1 MRDYYFNNLKKE
13 EKKKVIQEYKKEY
26 AKSDFQKRLLR
37 LMIYSLVG
45 YAFSIFLVVY
55 SLIVQKDIVANLLI
69 AIPLFIAATIFLIGR
84 HYAKLNVLNT
94 IALKKKKNWFVSFLN
109 AF

>member
-1 MRDYYFNNLKKE
+1 MKNFLRDFYFNSLKKE
-13 EKKKVIQEYKKEY
+13 EKKKIIQEYKKEY
-26 AKSDFQKRLLR
+26 AKSEFQKRLFR

-55 SLIVQKDIVANLLI
+55 SLIVQKDIVGNLLI

-84 HYAKLNVLNT
+84 HYAKLNVLNN
-94 IALKKKKNWFVSFLN
+94 IALKKKKTD
-109 AF
+109 

>member
-1 MRDYYFNNLKKE
+1 MRNYYFNNLKKE
-13 EKKKVIQEYKKEY
+13 EKKKIIQEYKKEY

-37 LMIYSLVG
+37 LMVYAFIG

-55 SLIVQKDIVANLLI
+55 SLVIQKDIVGNLLI

-84 HYAKLNVLNT
+84 HYAKLNVLNS
-94 IALKKKKNWFVSFLN
+94 IALKKKKN
-109 AF
+109 